1 MTRVLSLLLAACMLL
16 MLAACGST
24 NETTHS
30 NTAQNTGNNTGSF
43 SSGGASASGETETD
57 SGAEKKILVLYFSAQ
72 NAVDADV
79 VSGATPRIDNT
90 AATAYLAN
98 LIHEAVGGEL
108 AKISAVETYP
118 AGYNETADQAKAN
131 ADGDKRPAITVE
143 VDPTDY
149 DVLFIGYPIWWY
161 TLPMEMYTFFDTYD
175 LSGKTVI
182 PFNTHAGSRDGGTY
196 RTVRDMEPD
205 AAVLDGLAVSG
216 ESVSKSADQVKNWL
230 AGLAW

>member
-1 MTRVLSLLLAACMLL
+1 MKKLLFLLLTAGLLVLLAACGGTEE
-16 MLAACGST
+16 AGTSNAGS
-24 NETTHS
+24 
-30 NTAQNTGNNTGSF
+30 NTGS
-43 SSGGASASGETETD
+43 SSPGASNAGQTETD
-57 SGAEKKILVLYFSAQ
+57 SEAEKKILILYFSAQ

-79 VSGATPRIDNT
+79 VSGATPRIDDL

-98 LIHEAVGGEL
+98 LIHEQVGGEL
-108 AKISAVETYP
+108 ARISAVETYP
-118 AGYNETADQAKAN
+118 SGYNETADQAKKN

-143 VDPTDY
+143 ADPSEY

-175 LSGKTVI
+175 LSGKTII
-182 PFNTHAGSRDGGTY
+182 PFNPHAGSRDGGTY

-205 AAVLDGLAVSG
+205 AAVLDGLAVNG
-216 ESVSKSADQVKNWL
+216 ESVKRSADQVGDWL